1 VLATAVEALG
11 GQQREGQVRMAD
23 EVAAAMAE
31 HRHLLVQ
38 AGTGTGKSLGYLVP
52 ALLHDKRV
60 VVATATLALQ
70 HQLVER
76 DIPRL
81 VEAVKGVKGV
91 DASYAVLKGRSNY
104 ACLHRIR
111 AGVPDDQGALVEVP
125 TGSMAQKVLELR
137 AWAEEESEG
146 KGSGERD
153 RAPRHT
159 DREWRQVSV
168 NHRECLGRR
177 SALRR
182 RVLRRARAREGAPL
196 PPRRHQ
202 PLPPRDRRDRGRSDD
217 PRLRH
222 RRSSTRPTSSR
233 PA

>member
-1 VLATAVEALG
+1 MPERPAPSTPVAEVLATAVEALG
-11 GQQREGQVRMAD
+11 GQQRDGQVRMAE
-23 EVAAAMAE
+23 EVAAAME
-31 HRHLLVQ
+31 QGRHLLVQ

-76 DIPRL
+76 DLPRL
-81 VEAVKGVKGV
+81 VEAVEGIRGV

-137 AWAEEESEG
+137 AWAEEESEQ

-168 NHRECLGRR
+168 NHR
-177 SALRR
+177 
-182 RVLRRARAREGAPL
+182 
-196 PPRRHQ
+196 
-202 PLPPRDRRDRGRSDD
+202 
-217 PRLRH
+217 
-222 RRSSTRPTSSR
+222 
-233 PA
+233 